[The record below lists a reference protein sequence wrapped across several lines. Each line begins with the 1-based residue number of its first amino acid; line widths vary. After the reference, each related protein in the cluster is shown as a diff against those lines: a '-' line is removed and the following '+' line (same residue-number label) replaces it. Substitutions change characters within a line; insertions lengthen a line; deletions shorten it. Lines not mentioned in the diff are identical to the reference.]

1 MHIDVYLA
9 YIALPWQD
17 ISGYVVKVLSKIIS
31 KPLVNVLSDRSI
43 FLAWLQ
49 ECIISAKFI
58 PETCSVFSRLIEK
71 LTTKQLRWSEN
82 SFIKVFKNYINYLE

>member
-9 YIALPWQD
+9 YIGLPWQD
-17 ISGYVVKVLSKIIS
+17 VSGYVVKVLSKIIS
-31 KPLVNVLSDRSI
+31 KTLVNVLSDGSI

-58 PETCSVFSRLIEK
+58 LEMYSVFSRLIEN
-71 LTTKQLRWSEN
+71 LTTRQLR
-82 SFIKVFKNYINYLE
+82 